1 MRRQMF
7 RLLALLEGLHGPTH
21 GEPALAMVGAPGV
34 DRPEL
39 ATMTV
44 VGRQQAFAADVHTRW
59 DTTGAAQPCPAPNP
73 NPAQS
78 LTA

>member
-1 MRRQMF
+1 
-7 RLLALLEGLHGPTH
+7 
-21 GEPALAMVGAPGV
+21 MVGAPGV

-73 NPAQS
+73 NPWRP
-78 LTA
+78 LTS